1 MQDPNLTPEV
11 ARRGRAE
18 LLKAKAD
25 ALRPS
30 LATMELPV
38 SHHQR
43 LCVVKL
49 GLNPELAFAAAIGL
63 CWRGPGRPSAR
74 WTAADP
80 AAYAEAVFDELVGRA
95 GVTYGE
101 IVEVGAAL
109 FGRIVDTLPTAA
121 EVKEAQGNSDT
132 EEGPSA

>member
-1 MQDPNLTPEV
+1 MMDPNLTPEV
-11 ARRGRAE
+11 AKKARA
-18 LLKAKAD
+18 AM
-25 ALRPS
+25 LRPS

-63 CWRGPGRPSAR
+63 CWRGPGRPAAR

-80 AAYAEAVFDELVGRA
+80 AAYAEAVFDELVGRS

-109 FGRIVDTLPTAA
+109 FGQIVDSLPTAA
-121 EVKEAQGNSDT
+121 EVKEAGGNSER

>member
-1 MQDPNLTPEV
+1 MQDPALTPEV
-11 ARRGRAE
+11 ARKARAA
-18 LLKAKAD
+18 L
-25 ALRPS
+25 LRPS

-49 GLNPELAFAAAIGL
+49 GTNPELAFAAAIGL

-80 AAYAEAVFDELVGRA
+80 AAYAEAVFDELIGRS

-101 IVEVGAAL
+101 IVEVGAGL
-109 FGRIVDTLPTAA
+109 FSRIVDSLPTAI
-121 EVKEAQGNSDT
+121 EVKEASGNSQPG
-132 EEGPSA
+132 EGPSA